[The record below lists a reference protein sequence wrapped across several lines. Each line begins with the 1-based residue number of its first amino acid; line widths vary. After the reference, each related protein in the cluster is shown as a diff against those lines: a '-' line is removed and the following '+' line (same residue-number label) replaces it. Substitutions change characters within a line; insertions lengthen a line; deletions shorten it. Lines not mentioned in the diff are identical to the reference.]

1 MEILVKSGHQLLI
14 ILLIK
19 RLDLITLRYNKNRTK
34 NIIIL
39 SIIFNISY
47 IIGKGTYGGLAV
59 DAEGRILGTRTDKGR
74 SIIQVLKLGGGNILT
89 EIDSHSSK
97 LRRPSGIAVL
107 PDNHLVVVD
116 LGNDCIKKYRYW

>member
-1 MEILVKSGHQLLI
+1 M
-14 ILLIK
+14 
-19 RLDLITLRYNKNRTK
+19 
-34 NIIIL
+34 
-39 SIIFNISY
+39 
-47 IIGKGTYGGLAV
+47 AV

-74 SIIQVLKLGGGNILT
+74 SIIQVLKLGGGGNILT

>member
-1 MEILVKSGHQLLI
+1 MSYSVSKYELWCTY
-14 ILLIK
+14 
-19 RLDLITLRYNKNRTK
+19 DLFYIT
-34 NIIIL
+34 
-39 SIIFNISY
+39 
-47 IIGKGTYGGLAV
+47 GKGAYGGLAI

-74 SIIQVLKLGGGNILT
+74 SIIQVLKLGGGNLLT

-97 LRRPSGIAVL
+97 LRRPSGIATL